1 MPVQPRYLE
10 VDAQGVVFHMW
21 YLAYFD
27 EALPRFLASRGLDY
41 PTMLDSGVDLAVV
54 RTEVDWRAGL
64 TWGDEAEVTVLP
76 VRLGRTSLVLQ
87 FDVVRAGRVAVTAR
101 TTYVAIGTEGSG
113 KRELPDRMRT
123 ALHDAAGS

>member
-64 TWGDEAEVTVLP
+64 TWGDEAEVTVVP
-76 VRLGRTSLVLQ
+76 VHLGRTSLVLQ

-101 TTYVAIGTEGSG
+101 TTYVAIGTDGSG

>member
-64 TWGDEAEVTVLP
+64 TWGDEAEVTVVP

-101 TTYVAIGTEGSG
+101 TTYVAIGTDGSG